1 MPAGTRRV
9 TVDMRERDITWNRGK
24 GVRRS
29 RGLGGELWTEIT
41 KDLVTREAIEECRY
55 AYEETEFFYYI
66 FEYLSHEQIRE
77 LVDVTRDIRLDRV
90 QDIEYDTLA
99 SGARNRHAL
108 EWERDTTRTEI
119 IVEGGHSG
127 HLGGRRRH
135 RNRYYY

>member
-1 MPAGTRRV
+1 VPAGTRRV